1 MLSVGRAFRIVL
13 VPCITFFAVLDALAR
28 FFSACFQRLP
38 IGVSQSILGWQL
50 LNIYCLRT
58 IN

>member
-1 MLSVGRAFRIVL
+1 L
-13 VPCITFFAVLDALAR
+13 VPSIIFVAVRDALAR
-28 FFSACFQRLP
+28 FFSARFQRLP

>member
-1 MLSVGRAFRIVL
+1 L